1 MLSVLHSSNADTS
14 SWAAGKRSRME
25 ASAGWVLILEAAAAR
40 KGRVLEE
47 GFGCGAESAWCSLCV
62 RSCVFVE
69 LVAWGLALRQSKGQG
84 K

>member
-1 MLSVLHSSNADTS
+1 MLSVLPLSNADTS
-14 SWAAGKRSRME
+14 SCAAGKRSRME

-62 RSCVFVE
+62 RSCFCGACSMGAGSE
-69 LVAWGLALRQSKGQG
+69 AEQRAG
-84 K
+84 